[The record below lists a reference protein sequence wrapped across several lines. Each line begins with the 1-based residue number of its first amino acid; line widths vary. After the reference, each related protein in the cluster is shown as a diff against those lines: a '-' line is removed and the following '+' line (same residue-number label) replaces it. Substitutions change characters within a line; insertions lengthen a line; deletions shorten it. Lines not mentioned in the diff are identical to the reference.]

1 MKFGISLQNY
11 GPTNLPDTMLR
22 VAQTAE
28 QAGFDSAWVSGHV
41 MVPQQHGPVFGR
53 NLEALIA
60 LAYVAG
66 VTKRLRLGTSVL
78 LLPQR
83 DPILTAKQV
92 ASIDQ
97 LSNGRMVLGIGVGW
111 MEEQYR
117 YFRSDFKQRGRIT
130 NEWIR
135 ALRTLWRDDPA
146 SFHGQWLNFDNAYFQ
161 PKPVQPGGPP
171 IAIGGRSDAALRRAA
186 TLGDE
191 WHASGMA
198 VDDIAVGVAKLR
210 EWANGRA
217 ISVSLR
223 AYVTLSDAFLDDPH
237 LLFSGPP
244 SAFIDRLGQYAEA
257 GVDHIVCSFAY
268 KTVEDILNQMEIL
281 ATEIVPAFKGS

>member
-22 VAQTAE
+22 IAQAAE

-41 MVPQQHGPVFGR
+41 MVPQRYGPVFGR
-53 NLEALIA
+53 NLEALIS

-66 VTKRLRLGTSVL
+66 VTKRLLLGTSIL

-92 ASIDQ
+92 ASVDQ
-97 LSNGRMVLGIGVGW
+97 LSNGRMILGIGVGW

-117 YFRSDFKQRGRIT
+117 YFREDFKKRGRIT
-130 NEWIR
+130 NEWIL

-146 SFHGQWLNFDNAYFQ
+146 SFHGQWLNFDDAYFQ
-161 PKPVQPGGPP
+161 PKPIQPGGPP
-171 IAIGGRSDAALRRAA
+171 IAIGGASDAALRRAA

-191 WHASGMA
+191 WHASGMSPA
-198 VDDIAVGVAKLR
+198 DVAAGVAKLR
-210 EWANGRA
+210 QWANGRPVT
-217 ISVSLR
+217 ISLR
-223 AYVTLSDAFLDDPH
+223 AYVTLSEAFRDDPDI
-237 LLFSGPP
+237 LIGGQPA
-244 SAFIDRLGQYAEA
+244 AFIDRLGEYAGA
-257 GVDHIVCSFAY
+257 GVEHVVFGFAY
-268 KTVEDILNQMEIL
+268 RTVEDILAQLETL
-281 ATEIVPAFKGS
+281 ATDVMPAFR